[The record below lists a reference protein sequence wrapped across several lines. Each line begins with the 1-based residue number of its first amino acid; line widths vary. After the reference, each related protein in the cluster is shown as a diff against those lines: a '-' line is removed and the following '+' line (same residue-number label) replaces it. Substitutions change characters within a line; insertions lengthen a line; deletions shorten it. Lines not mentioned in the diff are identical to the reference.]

1 MDINDKYS
9 SGYHTELQGCRHKML
24 LKGTNCN
31 ETIVEQLLICD
42 EVYTVLYI
50 AGKFGG
56 GKVWHIDSFQAFDES
71 FVN

>member
-9 SGYHTELQGCRHKML
+9 SGHHIKLQGCSHKLL

-42 EVYTVLYI
+42 EVYTVYRESW
-50 AGKFGG
+50 AGEKFG
-56 GKVWHIDSFQAFDES
+56 KLTLFEHLVEES
-71 FVN
+71 LVN